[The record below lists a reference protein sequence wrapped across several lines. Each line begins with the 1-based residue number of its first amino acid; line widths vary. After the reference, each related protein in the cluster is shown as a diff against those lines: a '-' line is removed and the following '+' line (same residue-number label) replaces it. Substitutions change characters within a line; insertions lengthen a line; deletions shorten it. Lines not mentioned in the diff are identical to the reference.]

1 MNISGPDANAWGPGG
16 RARTPQDALGRRRFI
31 CQTDA
36 DDKARLR
43 RPQSVLRKC
52 VMKNLMTPNMTLAIV
67 LMAAMAAVALRAA
80 ARRLEPRWAPGAESA
95 PISVT
100 ISAPPGQAANAVER
114 MQDIFHELHADGRNA
129 ACTVCDSQYRLA

>member
-1 MNISGPDANAWGPGG
+1 
-16 RARTPQDALGRRRFI
+16 
-31 CQTDA
+31 
-36 DDKARLR
+36 
-43 RPQSVLRKC
+43 
-52 VMKNLMTPNMTLAIV
+52 MKNLMTPNMTLAIV

-95 PISVT
+95 PIAVT
-100 ISAPPGQAANAVER
+100 IPGSPGHAASAVER